1 MIRRIQRW
9 WNPDDE
15 LTKTHRHVRLAIC
28 LAALCL
34 LVTFAGF
41 VAWLRNNEK
50 QAAQAAYQ
58 TAFVAWRSCSD
69 RAEAGA
75 QIANVN
81 DAAVAHAE
89 DTAEFAAATAA
100 TFDEIVAV
108 FEVDGFTTE
117 RLVKL
122 RRIVDAYNLEVAQ
135 PYNDGVDEYRVAA
148 DAYKPQ
154 DPNGCP
160 PIPDPPR

>member
-1 MIRRIQRW
+1 MIRQIKGW
-9 WNPDDE
+9 WNPADE
-15 LTKTHRHVRLAIC
+15 LTRTHRHVRVAIT
-28 LAALCL
+28 LAAFCL

-41 VAWLRNNEK
+41 VGWLRNNEK
-50 QAAQAAYQ
+50 QAEHAAYQ

-81 DAAVAHAE
+81 DAAVSHAE

-108 FEVDGFTTE
+108 FEVDGITSE

-135 PYNDGVDEYRVAA
+135 PYNDGVDKYRAAA
-148 DAYKPQ
+148 DAYIPQ
-154 DPNGCP
+154 NPNGCP
-160 PIPDPPR
+160 PQPDPPR